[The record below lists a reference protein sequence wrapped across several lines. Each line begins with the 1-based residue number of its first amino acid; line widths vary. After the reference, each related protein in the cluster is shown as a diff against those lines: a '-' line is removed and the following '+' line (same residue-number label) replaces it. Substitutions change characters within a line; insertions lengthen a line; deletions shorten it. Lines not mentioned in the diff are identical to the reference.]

1 MGGPKFRRSTARWRS
16 PALDSHSR
24 QYQLNRSVLSPRT
37 WQLLMAPGR
46 LLALGPR
53 TARNWLLSRAGVSKL
68 CRRKT
73 ASGVLSSPARWSSS
87 KVSSW
92 FLWAEAGQGLPP
104 NYLHQ
109 SLRLIQLL
117 HGIGR
122 RPWTLTADTTISS
135 RVS

>member
-1 MGGPKFRRSTARWRS
+1 MSIHARVNLKSW
-16 PALDSHSR
+16 P
-24 QYQLNRSVLSPRT
+24 NRAPQDHLGAAFGSPRRFL
-37 WQLLMAPGR
+37 QLSTLVSGKYIIA
-46 LLALGPR
+46 
-53 TARNWLLSRAGVSKL
+53 LSRAGVSKL

-109 SLRLIQLL
+109 SLPLIQTL